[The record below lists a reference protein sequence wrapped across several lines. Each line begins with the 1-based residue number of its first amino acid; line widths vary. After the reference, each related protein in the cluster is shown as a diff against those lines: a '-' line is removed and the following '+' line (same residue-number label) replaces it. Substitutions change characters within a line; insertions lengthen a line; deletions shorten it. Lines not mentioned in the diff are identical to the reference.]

1 MDPRQTDS
9 AANKAEMHGNASG
22 RNAELLA
29 RLIAAGRLGPDI
41 GVACR
46 GKVDGAGAQ
55 AMAKVSAMA
64 VAKFV
69 GCRYYHAPFTSMSH
83 AEGDR
88 EDWARR
94 WEAFLNLGAG
104 ERPVPEAAEPVR
116 LAAAV
121 ADPALYAGR
130 PVVIVERMFGLPDTV
145 GWRIRD
151 GLRDELRAKYWRT
164 PKTAIPSH
172 RAPAGFTAAIHVRR
186 GDVNPSNHAERYVRN
201 EAVLRHVARLREAIA
216 PFGRPLT
223 INLYSEGAA
232 EDFRAFADAGCNLHI
247 SSDTFETFHNMVT
260 ADILM
265 SATSTFSYLAGLLS
279 RGIVL
284 DPRGRAPEVANWL
297 HRRPDGRI
305 PVKRLR
311 RALLERVGWVER
323 AQYRVRLWRRLR
335 DERRAEA

>member
-1 MDPRQTDS
+1 MDLQPTNS
-9 AANKAEMHGNASG
+9 TAHKAGMHD
-22 RNAELLA
+22 NAEILA

-55 AMAKVSAMA
+55 AMAKISAMA
-64 VAKFV
+64 MAKFV
-69 GCRYYHAPFTSMSH
+69 GCRYFHAPFTSMSH
-83 AEGDR
+83 AEGAR

-94 WEAFLNLGAG
+94 WEGFLNFGAG
-104 ERPVPEAAEPVR
+104 ERLVPEDAEPVR

-121 ADPALYAGR
+121 ADPAPYAGR
-130 PVVIVERMFGLPDTV
+130 PIVIVERMFRLPQSA

-151 GLRDELRAKYWRT
+151 GLRDALRAKYWAG

-172 RAPAGFTAAIHVRR
+172 RAAAGFTAAIHVRR
-186 GDVNPSNHAERYVRN
+186 GDVNPSNHAERYVRD
-201 EAVLRHVARLREAIA
+201 ESVLRHIVRLREAVA
-216 PFGRPLT
+216 PFGRPLI

-232 EDFRAFADAGCNLHI
+232 EEFRAFADAGCSLHI
-247 SSDTFETFHNMVT
+247 SADAFETFHNMVT

-265 SATSTFSYLAGLLS
+265 SATSSFSYLAALLS

-284 DPRGRAPEVANWL
+284 DHRGRAPEVANWL
-297 HRRPDGRI
+297 HRRPDGSI

-311 RALLERVGWVER
+311 QAVLERVGWVEQ
-323 AQYRVRLWRRLR
+323 AQYRVRLWRRR
-335 DERRAEA
+335 WNERLAQT

>member
-1 MDPRQTDS
+1 MDLQQTNS
-9 AANKAEMHGNASG
+9 TARKADVRDGVG
-22 RNAELLA
+22 LLA
-29 RLIAAGRLGPDI
+29 RLIAERRLSPEI
-41 GVACR
+41 GVTCR

-55 AMAKVSAMA
+55 ATAKISAMA

-69 GCRYYHAPFTSMSH
+69 GCRYFHAPFTSMSH
-83 AEGDR
+83 AEGAR
-88 EDWARR
+88 EDWAQR

-104 ERPVPEAAEPVR
+104 ERMVPEDAEPVR

-130 PVVIVERMFGLPDTV
+130 PIVIVERMFRLP
-145 GWRIRD
+145 GAANWRVRD
-151 GLRDELRAKYWRT
+151 GLRDALRAKYWGS

-186 GDVNPSNHAERYVRN
+186 GDVNPHSHVERYVRD
-201 EAVLRHVARLREAIA
+201 EAVLRHVARLREAMA
-216 PFGRPLT
+216 PFGRPLN
-223 INLYSEGAA
+223 INIYSEGAA

-247 SSDTFETFHNMVT
+247 SADTFETFHNMVT

-265 SATSTFSYLAGLLS
+265 SATSTFSYVAALLS

-284 DPRGRAPEVANWL
+284 DHRGRAPEVANWL
-297 HRRPDGRI
+297 HRRPDGNI

-311 RALLERVGWVER
+311 RAMLERVGWVER
-323 AQYRVRLWRRLR
+323 ARYRVRLWRQRWNERL
-335 DERRAEA
+335 AET